1 MVSYFVYLIK
11 TRNKINN
18 KYLSYVG
25 YTNNLSKRIRLHN
38 QGKGA
43 KYTRGKKWKLV
54 YFLKFSNKSMALKEE
69 HKLKKNRKLRASI
82 KNSNF
87 KKTKID

>member
-54 YFLKFSNKSMALKEE
+54 YFLKFSTKSMALKEE
-69 HKLKKNRKLRASI
+69 YKLKKNRKLRASI

>member
-38 QGKGA
+38 EGKGA

-54 YFLKFSNKSMALKEE
+54 YFLKFSNKNMALKEE
-69 HKLKKNRKLRASI
+69 YKLKKDRKLRISI
-82 KNSNF
+82 KNSNL
-87 KKTKID
+87 KEIKID

>member
-1 MVSYFVYLIK
+1 MISYFVYLIK

-25 YTNNLSKRIRLHN
+25 YTNNLPKRIKLHN

-54 YFLKFSNKSMALKEE
+54 YFVEYSNKSMALKEE
-69 HKLKKNRKLRASI
+69 YKLKKDRKKRDSI
-82 KNSNF
+82 KKANLREIRF
-87 KKTKID
+87 